1 MPRTTRKLVLVPL
14 VAAALSVAGCAS
26 TIPGTAAPAGA
37 AGTTG
42 DAGGAGTGTAPVAG
56 TDDPVAWVDQVC
68 GALIPL
74 TEATKNPPQVTGS
87 DPEKYI
93 DSLSQTFEALGSAAG
108 TGLDQLNKVGP
119 SPTPSGDKVVGQ
131 LKTTLTALQTT
142 ANDAKEGFD
151 KIDLNDPSSLT
162 KLEET
167 LSKSDLTNLPD
178 PTKDIEADPELD
190 AAAKKAANCKKINL
204 TG

>member
-37 AGTTG
+37 AGSAG
-42 DAGGAGTGTAPVAG
+42 DGGSAAPPAAAG

-74 TEATKNPPQVTGS
+74 TEATKNPPQVTGN

-93 DSLSQTFEALGSAAG
+93 DSLSQTFEALGTAAG
-108 TGLDQLNKVGP
+108 TGLDELNKVGP
-119 SPTPSGDKVVGQ
+119 SPTPSGDKVVAQ

-142 ANDAKEGFD
+142 ATDAKEGFD

-162 KLEET
+162 KLEDT

-178 PTKDIEADPELD
+178 PTKDIQADPELD
-190 AAAKKAANCKKINL
+190 AAAKQAANCKKINL